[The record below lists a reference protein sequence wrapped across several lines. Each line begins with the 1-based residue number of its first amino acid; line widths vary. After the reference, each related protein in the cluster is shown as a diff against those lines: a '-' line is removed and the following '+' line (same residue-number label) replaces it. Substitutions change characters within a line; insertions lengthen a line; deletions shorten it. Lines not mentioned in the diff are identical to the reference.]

1 MMVMKTGNMTRKMS
15 SRVAASGQSG
25 GHDLGGIH
33 VDALEV
39 GRRRWLVSG
48 RNNGSIMR

>member
-1 MMVMKTGNMTRKMS
+1 MMVMKTGNMTRKRS
-15 SRVAASGQSG
+15 SIVAASGQSG

-33 VDALEV
+33 IDVLEV

-48 RNNGSIMR
+48 RNNGSIMQ